1 MANTNKKRTILE
13 VKDLNVKFKV
23 INGFVHSSR
32 GVNIEVLENET
43 VGIVGESGCGKT
55 VLSKSLMGLLD
66 KNGEI
71 TSGEINLL
79 NKETNEYDNIA
90 TYKGDAFTT
99 VRGKRISMIF
109 QEPMSSLN
117 PLMFIGEQVREAV
130 VVAQGIED
138 YKKSKEIAIEALKSA
153 GIENAQERYEK
164 YPFEFSGGLRQRV
177 VIAIAIACKSDIII
191 ADEPTTALDVT
202 TQFQILEKLKS
213 LQKELGFSII
223 LISHDLGVVAKMAD
237 RVYVMYAGQVV
248 EQGEVNDIF
257 YNPAHPYT
265 WSLLSSLPDLQE
277 GNERLFQLEGTPPN
291 LGEEIIGDSFAPRN
305 KFALDIDFVEEPP
318 MLKVPESSENHY
330 AKTWLLD
337 SRAPKVTPPNV
348 ILKLKEKRRG

>member
-1 MANTNKKRTILE
+1 MSELTKKQKILE
-13 VKDLNVKFKV
+13 VKNLNVKFKV
-23 INGFVHSSR
+23 VNGSVHSSR
-32 GVNIEVLENET
+32 GVNIEVYQNET

-71 TSGEINLL
+71 TEGEINLY
-79 NKETNEYDNIA
+79 NKETETFDDIS
-90 TYKGDAFTT
+90 KFEGDMFTT

-130 VVAQGIED
+130 VIAQGIED
-138 YKKSKEIAIEALKSA
+138 REQSKAIAIEALKSA
-153 GIENAQERYEK
+153 GIDNAEERYEK

-202 TQFQILEKLKS
+202 TQFQILEKLKD

-277 GNERLFQLEGTPPN
+277 SKERLFQLEGTPPN

-305 KFALDIDFVEEPP
+305 KFALDIDFVKEPP
-318 MLKVPESSENHY
+318 MFKVPNSSENHY

-337 SRAPKVTPPNV
+337 ERAPKVTPPDV
-348 ILKLKEKRRG
+348 ILKLNEKKRG